1 MKLLHDLFLFL
12 AVRRIEEDVY
22 SGKIVHQ
29 IVDDAGY
36 PYYGFDF
43 NWCGH
48 KYLCEWMYGKD
59 SRDRSVLD
67 TVIHEMNKQK
77 MLTGKGG

>member
-29 IVDDAGY
+29 IVDKEGY

-43 NWCGH
+43 NWRGR
-48 KYLCEWMYGKD
+48 KYLCEWMYAKD

-67 TVIHEMNKQK
+67 TVIHEMGKQK
-77 MLTGKGG
+77 KLG